1 MSGIHRGWISSLIYA
16 IAIEG
21 TPARTIPCSVLNINS
36 SVKLSPLN
44 GVRTQSSDAANMD
57 PTIICFLPTTS
68 EIEPKMS
75 MLTAKASVVN
85 VRERLEVAGVT
96 LNDSLNSGMSG
107 CAVYKIAKVLKPAA
121 KKAIDTLLNAGV
133 PFSIKSI
140 SSISISILLII
151 MLPLQTFIVNYS
163 RPTHARHR
171 FYAMKYLLKSD

>member
-1 MSGIHRGWISSLIYA
+1 

-21 TPARTIPCSVLNINS
+21 TPARTIPCSVLKINS
-36 SVKLSPLN
+36 IVKLSPLN

-107 CAVYKIAKVLKPAA
+107 CAVYNIAKVLKPAA
-121 KKAIDTLLNAGV
+121 KKSDRH
-133 PFSIKSI
+133 
-140 SSISISILLII
+140 LIECRR
-151 MLPLQTFIVNYS
+151 PL
-163 RPTHARHR
+163 
-171 FYAMKYLLKSD
+171 FYKIH